1 MAWIVDTY
9 EKLKGFS
16 KPSVI
21 TGKPLEM
28 GGSLGRGKATAQGGI
43 FVLFEALNVHYVKAN
58 IILELANGP
67 VTPEAEKVLIDKG
80 ILIIPGV
87 LANSVGVTVSYFEW
101 VQGRTGE

>member
-43 FVLFEALNVHYVKAN
+43 FVLFEALNAHDVKAN
-58 IILELANGP
+58 ITLELAIGP

-80 ILIIPGV
+80 ILIIPDM
-87 LANSVGVTVSYFEW
+87 LANSGGVTVSYFEW
-101 VQGRTGE
+101 IQGRTGE